1 MEHSITINTF
11 LTGPGIDCYYCGHE
25 EDDCNADMPGVK
37 VQCQMDD
44 PEGHNY
50 GNVCFVGHSG
60 KSLLIFIDMLV
71 GPLF

>member
-50 GNVCFVGHSG
+50 GNV
-60 KSLLIFIDMLV
+60 
-71 GPLF
+71 